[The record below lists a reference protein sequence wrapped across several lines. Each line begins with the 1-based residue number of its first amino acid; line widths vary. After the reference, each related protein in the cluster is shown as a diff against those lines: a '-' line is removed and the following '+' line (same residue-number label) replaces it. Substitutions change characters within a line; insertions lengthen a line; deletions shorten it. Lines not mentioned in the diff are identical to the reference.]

1 MCPSR
6 LFRFGLF
13 EADLEN
19 SLLTRKGVRVRL
31 QEQPFRI
38 LAMLVER
45 PGQIVTREELR
56 QELWPT
62 GTYVDFDGSLNAAL
76 KRLRSA
82 LDDQADNPRFIETV
96 PRRGYRFIAPVTA
109 SVPAA
114 DVAVEKR
121 AVAQDGEGPR
131 RDGPI
136 LRNLDSAKLV
146 PWNRRRLAVLSTV
159 FVLLAAASSFVWRR
173 NAARAAAPVPASM
186 LTESMAHRRS
196 VAVLGFQNA
205 SRRPADA
212 WLSTAL
218 MEMLRTELGAGDK
231 LRVVPGEDVEQF
243 RLASPWSETDSL
255 NPETT
260 SRIGKALDSDL
271 LVLGSYATLGDTRTG
286 LIRVDFR
293 LQNSQTGAILYH
305 GAETGSGQQFFGLV
319 AKVGVALR
327 DRLGLPAVTESEQV
341 DALSSLPANPEAD
354 RFYALGLEK
363 MRDYDLVT
371 ARDLFQQAARIAPDF
386 PMVHLR
392 LSRTW
397 SALGY
402 DQNARSEAKKA
413 FDLSAALPQADKL
426 LIEGAYYETQ
436 RKPEQAI
443 TAYRALFALHPD
455 SVDDAVQLVAVQ
467 NAAAH
472 REEALAVVRQLR
484 LLPPPTSDDPRI
496 DFWEAKLISYS
507 NGPAAGPLIDR
518 AVAKAASRGQRILY
532 ARFRL
537 DQCLGLIYSDRPGTA
552 EAPCEESYQI
562 LLAAGNRLLAA
573 DALRMMGDRRG
584 SEGNFDGA
592 LELYQRA
599 LEMLR
604 ALGEHEKTGAVL
616 NNMGVALE
624 NRGEFG
630 RAAKLFAEA
639 KRNFD
644 ECGDT
649 LNSAVSLADLA
660 DITLARGDLRGAEKT
675 YLEARAI
682 LERVTPGDGEYELY
696 SLAEIRLFAG
706 DLKEARRYVDEAI
719 EKAQARGA
727 PPDLSQAKAMLGEI
741 LLAQGELSSA
751 RQNYQEA
758 LDIRE
763 KLGDKGVIAASQAEL
778 AALDLEEDKPAQAE
792 VALRKSLAEF
802 QSEKDSMDA
811 VRAEVDLSRAL
822 LMQSKLEE
830 AAKIIADAVSLS
842 RSSQDPSLKLPVA
855 IQEARV
861 KLAQLSSGRSV
872 RPNLAGPRQEL
883 QDVIQNA
890 QKLGYIL
897 FESDAQLALGE
908 LELQLTPSA
917 AQSYLS
923 VLSKQC
929 HDRGLELVARK
940 AAELKKRAPPN
951 TKPRLSPLGKV
962 GSHTNSSIR
971 DLHS

>member
-13 EADLEN
+13 EVDLEN
-19 SLLTRKGVRVRL
+19 ALLTRKGVRVRL

-38 LAMLVER
+38 LAMLLER

-109 SVPAA
+109 TVSTAETVVKKVVAAQSAEEPRSDRPISLSPESVKLA
-114 DVAVEKR
+114 
-121 AVAQDGEGPR
+121 PR
-131 RDGPI
+131 G
-136 LRNLDSAKLV
+136 
-146 PWNRRRLAVLSTV
+146 RRRLALLSAV
-159 FVLLAAASSFVWRR
+159 FVLVIAASSFVWRR
-173 NAARAAAPVPASM
+173 HAARVAPPPPPPA
-186 LTESMAHRRS
+186 ESSVARRS

-205 SRRPADA
+205 SGKPADA

-218 MEMLRTELGAGDK
+218 MEMLRTELSAGDK

-286 LIRVDFR
+286 SIRVDFR
-293 LQNSQTGAILYH
+293 LQNAQSGAILYH
-305 GAETGSGQQFFGLV
+305 GAETGNEQQFFGLV

-341 DALSSLPANPEAD
+341 DALSSLPSNPEAE

-371 ARDLFQQAARIAPDF
+371 ARDLFQQAAKIAPDF
-386 PMVHLR
+386 PLVHLK

-397 SALGY
+397 GALGY
-402 DQNARSEAKKA
+402 DQNARNEARKA
-413 FDLSAALPQADKL
+413 FDLSAVLPRADKL

-443 TAYRALFALHPD
+443 TAYRALFALYPD

-484 LLPPPTSDDPRI
+484 QLPPPTSDDPRI
-496 DFWEAKLISYS
+496 DFWEAKLLSYS
-507 NGPAAGPLIDR
+507 NGRAAGPLIDR
-518 AVAKAASRGQRILY
+518 AVAKTAARGQKILY

-537 DQCLGLIYSDRPGTA
+537 EQCLGLIYSEQPGTA

-573 DALRMMGDRRG
+573 DALRIMGDRRG
-584 SEGNFDGA
+584 SEGNLDA
-592 LELYQRA
+592 AVELYQRA

-604 ALGEHEKTGAVL
+604 AMGEHEKTGAVL

-630 RAAKLFAEA
+630 RAGKLFAEA

-649 LNSAVSLADLA
+649 LNSAVSLGDLA
-660 DITLARGDLRGAEKT
+660 DIALARGDLRGAEKI
-675 YLEARAI
+675 YQQARAI
-682 LERVTPGDGEYELY
+682 LARVTPADGEYELY
-696 SLAEIRLFAG
+696 SLAQIRLLAG

-719 EKAQARGA
+719 EKSQARSA
-727 PPDLSQAKAMLGEI
+727 PQDLAQAKATLGDI

-751 RQNYQEA
+751 RQNYQES
-758 LDIRE
+758 LDLRK
-763 KLGDKGVIAASQAEL
+763 KLGDKNLIAESQTEL
-778 AALDLEEDKPAQAE
+778 AALDLEENKPAEAE
-792 VALRKSLAEF
+792 AALRKSLSEF
-802 QSEKDSMDA
+802 QSEKASVDA
-811 VRAEVDLSRAL
+811 IRTEVNLSRAL
-822 LMQSKLEE
+822 LMQSKLDE
-830 AAKIIADAVSLS
+830 AAKMITDAASLS

-855 IQEARV
+855 IQQVRL
-861 KLAQLSSGRSV
+861 KLAQSSSKRDA
-872 RPNLAGPRQEL
+872 RPNLAAPRREL

-890 QKLGYIL
+890 RRLGYNLI
-897 FESDAQLALGE
+897 ESDAELALAE
-908 LELQLTPSA
+908 LELRLTPSA
-917 AQSYLS
+917 GQSHLS
-923 VLSKQC
+923 VLSKQF
-929 HDRGLELVARK
+929 HDRGLELVSRK
-940 AAELKKRAPPN
+940 AAELRKSATPSA
-951 TKPRLSPLGKV
+951 KPRLSALGKL
-962 GSHTNSSIR
+962 G
-971 DLHS
+971 